1 MEFINY
7 NFLKTL
13 QTERISSHKTPIIST
28 FTLSLTKNI
37 ITGTAMEISEKLLK
51 FKFHILIAATLAFI
65 IVSLLYV
72 APRFLNI
79 LAYFWPLFL
88 STALFLVAVVVFSL
102 TSPPSAQVS
111 GEKAGEGILD
121 YVAGRPEPV
130 LQPESE
136 EGSSS
141 SSKSEKM

>member
-1 MEFINY
+1 
-7 NFLKTL
+7 
-13 QTERISSHKTPIIST
+13 
-28 FTLSLTKNI
+28 
-37 ITGTAMEISEKLLK
+37 MEISEKLLK
-51 FKFHILIAATLAFI
+51 FKFHILITATLVVF

-79 LAYFWPLFL
+79 LAYFWPLLL
-88 STALFLVAVVVFSL
+88 STALFLLAVVVFGL

-121 YVAGRPEPV
+121 YVAGRPEPEPV
-130 LQPESE
+130 LQPEPE

-141 SSKSEKM
+141 KSQQM

>member
-1 MEFINY
+1 
-7 NFLKTL
+7 
-13 QTERISSHKTPIIST
+13 
-28 FTLSLTKNI
+28 
-37 ITGTAMEISEKLLK
+37 MEISEKLLK
-51 FKFHILIAATLAFI
+51 FKFHILIATTLALI
-65 IVSLLYV
+65 IVSLLYI

-79 LAYFWPLFL
+79 LAYFWPLLL
-88 STALFLVAVVVFSL
+88 STALFLLAVVVFGL

-130 LQPESE
+130 LQPEPESE

-141 SSKSEKM
+141 RSKSEQM